1 MSFVRATFTYGLIVS
16 LGVFPFSGNMT
27 SIYGDDV
34 PMRMENGVYVWHV
47 HIIEDKSISRLI
59 ADVDGEIVNMTAY
72 PTYNYEKWIED
83 IYGAPPD
90 WLSGQAREDWYVRH
104 GRDRIEMY
112 MTLVPSE
119 DFALYKAGCATD
131 ESSLSEN
138 EKKQVL
144 IRGFSMGDGIVSP
157 HTLNVRTP
165 SDMTLNVLGCSN
177 LASSNSWTYGG
188 VGLFSRGYSPAG
200 MLSAESN
207 CFFKVASATIDSD
220 GDGLADALERDVYGT
235 NPNRKDTSGGGLSDG
250 VKVLRYGLNP
260 KVSDTDGDGYD
271 DMEEVANG
279 TDPTAYTSGAQQS
292 IRYVYDDD
300 GRLTGVFYGN
310 GSAKSIAEVSPAGNH
325 THIKEGG
332 AK

>member
-1 MSFVRATFTYGLIVS
+1 
-16 LGVFPFSGNMT
+16 
-27 SIYGDDV
+27 
-34 PMRMENGVYVWHV
+34 
-47 HIIEDKSISRLI
+47 
-59 ADVDGEIVNMTAY
+59 
-72 PTYNYEKWIED
+72 
-83 IYGAPPD
+83 
-90 WLSGQAREDWYVRH
+90 
-104 GRDRIEMY
+104 
-112 MTLVPSE
+112 
-119 DFALYKAGCATD
+119 
-131 ESSLSEN
+131 
-138 EKKQVL
+138 
-144 IRGFSMGDGIVSP
+144 MGDGIVSP

-207 CFFKVASATIDSD
+207 YFFRVTSATVDSD